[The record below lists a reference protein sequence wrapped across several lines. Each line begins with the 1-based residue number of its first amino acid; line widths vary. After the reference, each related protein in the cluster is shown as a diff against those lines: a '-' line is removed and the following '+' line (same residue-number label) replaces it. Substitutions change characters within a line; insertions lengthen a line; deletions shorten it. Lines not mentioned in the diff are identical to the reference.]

1 MGPGGRRRRG
11 RGEIMGIIKSLQ
23 DSYRIALKDLIE
35 FERNRIGL
43 IFLFLMPF
51 FMLIMTGYIF
61 PTGNTYTDIPV
72 ALVDLDH
79 TQTSQQF
86 MGQLQALNNKTN
98 MMEFKDAASLDD
110 AKTLITRGQVY
121 GAIVI
126 PQGFA
131 ETRTGGKQSNVTI
144 MSDNSIPQVSMVMQ
158 GIGSQVINILGAQTA
173 AMNVQML
180 AVKANQTVDPAVVIA
195 PLKADM
201 QGTVPG
207 NLNYFDFIAPGLLM
221 MIVMMGAMTGIPR
234 AISHE
239 KEIGTFDGILA
250 APVSEMSIIM
260 GKTIAQTVRGFIQ
273 GIIVLIIAILVF
285 GVTVQG
291 NLLLAFAL
299 LFLGIFSFIGLG
311 ILLTSLANNEETAM
325 IFMTVL
331 QFPMM
336 FLTGVFFPIQQMP
349 WFMQYLS
356 QALPLTYAVSAMR
369 KVMILDAGIQDVLP
383 EVAILIVFG
392 AIMLLIAIPVFRR
405 SMTR

>member
-1 MGPGGRRRRG
+1 MGLVK
-11 RGEIMGIIKSLQ
+11 GIQ
-23 DSYRIALKDLIE
+23 DSYRIAIKDLLE

-61 PTGNTYTDIPV
+61 PTENAYKDIPV
-72 ALVDLDH
+72 ALVDLDNS
-79 TQTSQQF
+79 QASQQLI
-86 MGQLQALNNKTN
+86 GQLQAMNEKTN
-98 MMEFKDAASLDD
+98 MMEFKDAASLEN
-110 AKTLITRGQVY
+110 AKTLITRGQAY

-126 PQGFA
+126 PQGFSDSLSQ
-131 ETRTGGKQSNVTI
+131 GKQANITVL
-144 MSDNSIPQVSMVMQ
+144 SDNSIPQVSMVMQ
-158 GIGSQVINILGAQTA
+158 GIGSQAISMLGAQRA
-173 AMNVQML
+173 AMEVQML
-180 AVKANQTVDPAVVIA
+180 SVKANQTVNPAAVIA
-195 PLKADM
+195 PYKADI

-207 NLNYFDFIAPGLLM
+207 DLTYFDFIAPGLLM

-260 GKTIAQTVRGFIQ
+260 GKTIAQTVRGFVQ

-285 GVTVQG
+285 GVTIQG
-291 NLLLAFAL
+291 NILLAFAL

-311 ILLTSLANNEETAM
+311 ILLTSMADNEETAM

-349 WFMQYLS
+349 WFMQGLS
-356 QALPLTYAVSAMR
+356 KLLPLTYAVSAMR
-369 KVMILDAGIQDVLP
+369 KVMILNAGLVDVLP
-383 EVAILIVFG
+383 EVAILLVFG
-392 AIMLLIAIPVFRR
+392 AIMLAIAIPVFRK
-405 SMTR
+405 SMTP

>member
-1 MGPGGRRRRG
+1 MGLVKG
-11 RGEIMGIIKSLQ
+11 LQ
-23 DSYRIALKDLIE
+23 DSYRIAIKDLLE

-61 PTGNTYTDIPV
+61 PTENAYKDIPV
-72 ALVDLDH
+72 ALVDLDNS
-79 TQTSQQF
+79 QASQQLI
-86 MGQLQALNNKTN
+86 GQLQAMNEKTN
-98 MMEFKDAASLDD
+98 MMEFKDAASLED
-110 AKTLITRGQVY
+110 ARSLITRGQVY

-126 PQGFA
+126 PQGFSDSLSQ
-131 ETRTGGKQSNVTI
+131 GKQANITVL
-144 MSDNSIPQVSMVMQ
+144 SDNSIPQVSMVMQ
-158 GIGSQVINILGAQTA
+158 GIGSQAISMLGAQRA
-173 AMNVQML
+173 AMEVQML
-180 AVKANQTVDPAVVIA
+180 SVKANQTVNPAAVIA
-195 PLKADM
+195 PYKADI

-207 NLNYFDFIAPGLLM
+207 NLTYFDFIAPGLLM

-260 GKTIAQTVRGFIQ
+260 GKTIAQTVRGFVQ

-285 GVTVQG
+285 GVTIQG
-291 NLLLAFAL
+291 NILLAFSL

-311 ILLTSLANNEETAM
+311 ILLTSMADNEETAM

-349 WFMQYLS
+349 WFMQGLS
-356 QALPLTYAVSAMR
+356 KLLPLTYAVSAMR
-369 KVMILDAGIQDVLP
+369 KVMILNAGLVDVLP
-383 EVAILIVFG
+383 EVAILLVFG
-392 AIMLLIAIPVFRR
+392 AIMLAIAIPVFRK